1 MTGLPSVRVYVRD
14 GCHLCDEVLVEIDS
28 LGRTGGGI
36 DVEVLDIES
45 DDQLL
50 GRFLERI
57 PVIEV
62 EGEIVSELTFDR
74 ESFISALNRAAE
86 HSAGYPD

>member
-1 MTGLPSVRVYVRD
+1 MTGLVSVRVYVRD
-14 GCHLCDEVLVEIDS
+14 GCHLCDEALVEIES
-28 LGRTGGGI
+28 LCRTGGGFAM
-36 DVEVLDIES
+36 EVLDIES

-62 EGEIVSELTFDR
+62 EGETVSELTFDR
-74 ESFISALNRAAE
+74 ESFIGALNRATEHPAE
-86 HSAGYPD
+86 YPD